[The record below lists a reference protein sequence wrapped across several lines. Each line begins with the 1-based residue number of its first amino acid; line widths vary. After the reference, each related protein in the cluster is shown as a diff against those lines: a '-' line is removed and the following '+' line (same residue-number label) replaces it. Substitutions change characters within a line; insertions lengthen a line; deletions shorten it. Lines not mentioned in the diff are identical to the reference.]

1 MSGYVRQEI
10 ERVVADT
17 EAILAE
23 ATSDLT
29 REQAMRN
36 AYKDIAMLVKLDE
49 MDAIGEKV
57 MKG

>member
-1 MSGYVRQEI
+1 MSGYVQQEI

>member
-1 MSGYVRQEI
+1 MSGYVQQEI

-36 AYKDIAMLVKLDE
+36 AYKDIAMFVKLDE

>member
-1 MSGYVRQEI
+1 MSGYVQQEI

-36 AYKDIAMLVKLDE
+36 AYKDIAMLIKLDE

-57 MKG
+57 MRG

>member
-1 MSGYVRQEI
+1 MSGYVQQEI

-57 MKG
+57 MRG

>member
-1 MSGYVRQEI
+1 
-10 ERVVADT
+10 VVADT

-36 AYKDIAMLVKLDE
+36 AYKDIAMLIKLDE

-57 MKG
+57 MRG

>member
-1 MSGYVRQEI
+1 MSGYVQQEI

-36 AYKDIAMLVKLDE
+36 AYKDIAMLIKLDE
-49 MDAIGEKV
+49 MDAIREKV
-57 MKG
+57 VRG

>member
-1 MSGYVRQEI
+1 MSGYVQQEI

-36 AYKDIAMLVKLDE
+36 AYKDIAMLIKLDE

>member
-1 MSGYVRQEI
+1 MSGYVQQEI
-10 ERVVADT
+10 KRVVADT

-36 AYKDIAMLVKLDE
+36 AYKDIAMLIKLDE

>member
-1 MSGYVRQEI
+1 MSGYVQQEI

-23 ATSDLT
+23 ATSDLS

>member
-1 MSGYVRQEI
+1 MSGYVQQEI

-23 ATSDLT
+23 ATSDLS

-36 AYKDIAMLVKLDE
+36 AYKDIAMLIKLDE

-57 MKG
+57 MRG